1 MEKTSR
7 ILRYIFAVA
16 ITFIYGMIML
26 YLNYIGKVD
35 GPYPFFRVRN
45 QRVRATVLWV
55 LILLVAVAAISAVV
69 CAIAR

>member
-1 MEKTSR
+1 
-7 ILRYIFAVA
+7 
-16 ITFIYGMIML
+16 ML

-45 QRVRATVLWV
+45 QSVRATILWV
-55 LILLVAVAAISAVV
+55 LILLVVVAAISAVV